1 MRNKIKDK
9 QMQREKHARHIN
21 ILGIM
26 RNGGFAVNSNMLQMK
41 RYNLLHT
48 FLV

>member
-26 RNGGFAVNSNMLQMK
+26 RNTCNIKYPDKKFI
-41 RYNLLHT
+41 YLL
-48 FLV
+48 FPAAGSGR

>member
-26 RNGGFAVNSNMLQMK
+26 RNNSPFNLTQSHLQ
-41 RYNLLHT
+41 YNYITL
-48 FLV
+48 